1 MKKILFTLFAF
12 SLTGCGIGSG
22 VYNTATSPVSSIR
35 YGAGNII
42 GGAFLAARPEQGTYT
57 YPMTE

>member
-1 MKKILFTLFAF
+1 MKYITLF
-12 SLTGCGIGSG
+12 SVLTVLSGCGVTNG
-22 VYNTATSPVSSIR
+22 VYNTATSPITSVR

-42 GGAFLAARPEQGTYT
+42 GGAILAGRPEQGTYT